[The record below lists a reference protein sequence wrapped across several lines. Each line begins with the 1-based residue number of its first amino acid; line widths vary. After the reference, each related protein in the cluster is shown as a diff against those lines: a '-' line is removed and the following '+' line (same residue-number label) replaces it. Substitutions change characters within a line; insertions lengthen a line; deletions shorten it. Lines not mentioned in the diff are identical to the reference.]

1 MITYE
6 EVLSRLH
13 KNSDDG
19 YRIFHSKLLKND
31 RIKLIG
37 VRIPVLRALAKE
49 WKGEADSAVG
59 DTHGKFRRQRAVEV

>member
-49 WKGEADSAVG
+49 WKGEADMFLTFP
-59 DTHGKFRRQRAVEV
+59 D